1 MAATALSISLI
12 TGAFN
17 AVSANSDL
25 KLKEGNEGNE
35 MSPVT
40 IKDTLT
46 WELDG
51 NVVDPTSTYSVTIGN
66 PNIKLYA
73 KNTKKTGSPSFR
85 VEVMH
90 STKKRVIFNETVA
103 AGESVEI
110 VNNDRYPLVP
120 SGTYIVTIYG
130 GAGMPKG
137 EVVLESSDTKWP

>member
-1 MAATALSISLI
+1 
-12 TGAFN
+12 
-17 AVSANSDL
+17 
-25 KLKEGNEGNE
+25 
-35 MSPVT
+35 
-40 IKDTLT
+40 
-46 WELDG
+46 
-51 NVVDPTSTYSVTIGN
+51 
-66 PNIKLYA
+66 
-73 KNTKKTGSPSFR
+73 
-85 VEVMH
+85 MH